1 MPDESINSVA
11 SSNYSITPSLDYL
24 GAEIKVKFNES
35 CFKQDKIT
43 YYHVKIIKIY
53 IAYEKNKN
61 YKINSY
67 PAMKNC
73 LFSAV
78 ALIKNVDIFE

>member
-67 PAMKNC
+67 PTMKNC

-78 ALIKNVDIFE
+78 ALTKNVDISE

>member
-24 GAEIKVKFNES
+24 GAEIRVKFNES

-43 YYHVKIIKIY
+43 YYHVKIVNIC
-53 IAYEKNKN
+53 IACEKNEN
-61 YKINSY
+61 YNINSY
-67 PAMKNC
+67 PTLKNC
-73 LFSAV
+73 LFGAV
-78 ALIKNVDIFE
+78 ALTKNVDIAE